1 MLHGVTLGKKVV
13 FTDHSLFGFSDA
25 ASININKVLKWVIAD
40 VDACICVSHI
50 NKDNLSLRAAID
62 PNIIYVI
69 PNAVDTTRF
78 QPDTSKRHPPNRI
91 NIVVVSRMMYRKGVD
106 LLIDIIPEI
115 VRKHPEVYFIIGGD
129 GDKLPLIHAM
139 RDKYNLADRMEI
151 LGRVPHHKVRDVLC
165 RGHIFLNTSLTEAF
179 CIAILEAASCGLLCV
194 STNVGGVPEVLPPDM
209 VYLAPARPK
218 PMIQQLERAIAN
230 YRNIPSQDFHERI
243 KQLYSWRNVAQR
255 VERVYEN
262 IHTTPRPT
270 LLGRIKNSLSLGLIA
285 GLLSALWLILELIVL
300 VFWEWL
306 TPECSIEQAVDF
318 DHSRYMADKE
328 SFGDHT
334 FKVSQSKTD
343 QKDSISSN
351 EYYETYVTEE
361 GKLRIRLK

>member
-1 MLHGVTLGKKVV
+1 MLHGVTLGKKLV
-13 FTDHSLFGFSDA
+13 FTDHSLFGFNDA
-25 ASININKVLKWVIAD
+25 ASININKVLKWSIAD

-50 NKDNLSLRAAID
+50 NKDNLVLRAAID
-62 PNIIYVI
+62 PSIIYVI

-78 QPDTSKRHPPNRI
+78 QPDTSLRNPANRI

-115 VRKHPEVYFIIGGD
+115 IRKYPDVYFIIGGD

-139 RDKYNLADRMEI
+139 KDKYNLADRMEI

-218 PMIQQLERAIAN
+218 PMIQQLEKAINN
-230 YRNIPSQDFHERI
+230 YKNVPS
-243 KQLYSWRNVAQR
+243 
-255 VERVYEN
+255 
-262 IHTTPRPT
+262 
-270 LLGRIKNSLSLGLIA
+270 
-285 GLLSALWLILELIVL
+285 
-300 VFWEWL
+300 
-306 TPECSIEQAVDF
+306 
-318 DHSRYMADKE
+318 
-328 SFGDHT
+328 
-334 FKVSQSKTD
+334 
-343 QKDSISSN
+343 
-351 EYYETYVTEE
+351 
-361 GKLRIRLK
+361 